1 MVRLLSAPRLSSVMA
16 PEANNFAALRLVAA
30 VAVIVSHATYLI
42 TGRVP
47 LEPLADVTRFTLGQ
61 HAVHLFFVL
70 SGVMVAGSLE
80 RSPTLVD
87 YARRR
92 ALRILPGL
100 AACALVTA
108 FLLGPLVTS
117 RSLASYLADPAT
129 YRYPLHV
136 LTLVDVNA
144 PLPGVFTT
152 HVVPRVNSPLWT
164 LKYEVLCY
172 GALGLAALLGLWRR
186 GAGLVLVAAG
196 TLGALILLG
205 GHDRPSG
212 ELPASANLVRFW
224 SCFFLGAL
232 AYRLRERLPL
242 SFAALGGLTLLY
254 ALALDTRLELTLT
267 LGLTAYGALVLATLP
282 LGALRRWTN
291 RTDVSY
297 GTYIYGWPVSQLL
310 LHLWP
315 GLSAWSLALASI
327 PLAMGLGLLSWTLI
341 ERPALAWKLRRRA
354 PAVAPAE

>member
-224 SCFFLGAL
+224 SCFFL
-232 AYRLRERLPL
+232 
-242 SFAALGGLTLLY
+242 Y